1 MFVQGVVLTSK
12 PLSANTRLGLRR
24 VTNAKVFAHPET
36 KNTSP
41 VPDLSTRFA

>member
-12 PLSANTRLGLRR
+12 PLSANRRLGLRR
-24 VTNAKVFAHPET
+24 VTHGEVFARPET